1 MHHVIQLF
9 LSLFFN
15 NWQKKNT
22 WGWSWARIFLFKRS
36 LGRES
41 EKENDFQ
48 KKKGEGRRKEE
59 KRKKRYTRGGSWEE
73 RNLGKVI
80 RSHRSKET
88 REKESFE
95 TPVGH
100 GWICQFFFFLFHT
113 RKKIWSF
120 SNIVVRFPESEKNVY
135 TIACIIFSLALTSY
149 SVEHKSRHGKW
160 HRNIDLTK
168 SFSGHSSNV
177 ILNKLA
183 SYE

>member
-48 KKKGEGRRKEE
+48 KKKREGRRKEE

-73 RNLGKVI
+73 RNLRKVI

-100 GWICQFFFFLFHT
+100 DWICQFFFFYFTLE
-113 RKKIWSF
+113 RKFDPFRNCCQISRKREKCLYNCLY
-120 SNIVVRFPESEKNVY
+120 NIF
-135 TIACIIFSLALTSY
+135 TS
-149 SVEHKSRHGKW
+149 VDE
-160 HRNIDLTK
+160 L
-168 SFSGHSSNV
+168 
-177 ILNKLA
+177 
-183 SYE
+183 

>member
-48 KKKGEGRRKEE
+48 KKKREGRRKEE

-100 GWICQFFFFLFHT
+100 GWICQFFFFFYFTLE
-113 RKKIWSF
+113 RKF
-120 SNIVVRFPESEKNVY
+120 DPFR
-135 TIACIIFSLALTSY
+135 
-149 SVEHKSRHGKW
+149 
-160 HRNIDLTK
+160 
-168 SFSGHSSNV
+168 
-177 ILNKLA
+177 ILLSDFQKARKMFIQLLV
-183 SYE
+183 